1 MKANNKAKWI
11 VGLTGAAF
19 SAFVIGQLNT
29 DPAAESTTNP
39 TTAMAVEIN
48 ESMSE
53 REKELVGL
61 DWSDYSLPE
70 NSQVGN
76 TNNNQ
81 RTDTSDR
88 TTRRT

>member
-11 VGLTGAAF
+11 VGITGAAF

-29 DPAAESTTNP
+29 DPNVEGATN
-39 TTAMAVEIN
+39 TTAMAIEIN
-48 ESMSE
+48 DSMSE

-61 DWSDYSLPE
+61 DWSDFSLQD
-70 NSQVGN
+70 NSQVN
-76 TNNNQ
+76 TNNQ

>member
-11 VGLTGAAF
+11 VGITGAAF

-29 DPAAESTTNP
+29 APDAENTTNP

-61 DWSDYSLPE
+61 DWSDFSP
-70 NSQVGN
+70 QA
-76 TNNNQ
+76 TNNYQ
-81 RTDTSDR
+81 RTDENDR

>member
-11 VGLTGAAF
+11 VGITGAAF

-29 DPAAESTTNP
+29 DPNAESTTNP
-39 TTAMAVEIN
+39 TTAMAVEISD
-48 ESMSE
+48 SMSE

-61 DWSDYSLPE
+61 DWSDFSP
-70 NSQVGN
+70 QVS
-76 TNNNQ
+76 NNNQ
-81 RTDTSDR
+81 RTNENDR